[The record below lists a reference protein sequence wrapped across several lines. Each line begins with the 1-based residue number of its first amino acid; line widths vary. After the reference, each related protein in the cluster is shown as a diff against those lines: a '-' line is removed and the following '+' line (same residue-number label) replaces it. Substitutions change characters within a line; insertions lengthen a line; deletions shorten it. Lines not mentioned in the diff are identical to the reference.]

1 MFGYILCDLCRVLEL
16 RYINLDQVKLT
27 WGFRVQHLSQNV
39 PNAKCEESA
48 NQGTRYVSR
57 LNTLFLSTNMV
68 CLSAGNRKKRRRK
81 EVKKTWL
88 CAANFSSAW
97 HTRLSGGAPD
107 SVWCARLVWG
117 ELAALGTRRRCT
129 AIIHRTVRWCTRLS
143 GEPTVVSDNGRPCDQ
158 RATRGQA
165 NDHLILP
172 DCPMCTGQCPVR

>member
-1 MFGYILCDLCRVLEL
+1 
-16 RYINLDQVKLT
+16 
-27 WGFRVQHLSQNV
+27 
-39 PNAKCEESA
+39 
-48 NQGTRYVSR
+48 
-57 LNTLFLSTNMV
+57 MV

-107 SVWCARLVWG
+107 SVRCARLVRG
-117 ELAALGTRRRCT
+117 ELAALGTRRRRT

-143 GEPTVVSDNGRPCDQ
+143 GEPTVIRVNGRSRDQ

-165 NDHLILP
+165 NGHLIAP
-172 DCPMCTGQCPVR
+172 DCPVCTGQCLVRQGDRRANGRLRQKRKEIGHRTGTVHVRWRTRLSGAPPDRRQGLLSKWNPNGS